1 MQLSEQLDID
11 IGGYMYKLLIY
22 IYIYIYVCL
31 NINLSPL
38 SYITISLDSEIVKCV
53 VCIKLPIYGYMC
65 LNMKLHCLNRHNFI
79 FISSVNSIN
88 EPFIELIL
96 SILIGRY
103 LQLEYRLADFEFHT
117 NSVIRKHKIVHS
129 RTFLQLQ
136 LGLGSGV

>member
-11 IGGYMYKLLIY
+11 IGGYMYKLL

-79 FISSVNSIN
+79 FISSVNSIKTFYRIDFKHIDW
-88 EPFIELIL
+88 PVFAIRIQA
-96 SILIGRY
+96 GR
-103 LQLEYRLADFEFHT
+103 L
-117 NSVIRKHKIVHS
+117 
-129 RTFLQLQ
+129 
-136 LGLGSGV
+136 